1 MEQIDTLIMR
11 YLMGS
16 ASANEQATLLTW
28 LEESEANR
36 NYFRSMKDAYDW
48 GCLKYDPQPND
59 IETEWQKFR
68 KTVTG
73 SRWSLGQRKSS
84 RFFWLR
90 YAAVFLIGVCSA
102 SFVYRVATQK
112 TDHTMAQTRIETGV
126 GDKSKATLPD
136 GTVVWLNAC
145 SSLLYGDFSGEHER
159 TVYLKG
165 EAYFE
170 VKTDKQRPFSVRTE
184 RLTYRV
190 TGTSFNVYAFEEEE
204 TSSVALLEGGVTIES
219 GKWLH
224 ALRPGEV
231 FTYDKNTCTFRVE
244 KKDVELLSSWRQGE
258 FVFDKMT
265 FSELIHRLE
274 RLYRVKFIC
283 ENPEVRRATFGG
295 TLKDYDSLETIMNVL
310 KTSLRIR
317 YTIEE
322 NKVLIY

>member
-1 MEQIDTLIMR
+1 MTQTDTLIIK
-11 YLMGS
+11 YLTGS
-16 ASANEQATLLTW
+16 ASFEEQAALLKW

-36 NYFRSMKDAYDW
+36 VHFRSMKDIYDS
-48 GCLKYDPQPND
+48 GRLKYERQNSRVESQWDM
-59 IETEWQKFR
+59 FR
-68 KTVTG
+68 KTVFANQPAG
-73 SRWSLGQRKSS
+73 NLFVN
-84 RFFWLR
+84 RFAWMR
-90 YAAVFLIGVCSA
+90 YVAVFILGMFSVFGIRHIMGKKPEQAV
-102 SFVYRVATQK
+102 T
-112 TDHTMAQTRIETGV
+112 QTRIETGV
-126 GDKSKATLPD
+126 GDKSKTTLPD

-145 SSLLYGDFSGEHER
+145 SSLLYGDFSGNRER

-170 VKTDKQRPFSVRTE
+170 VKTDKQRPFSVCTE

-204 TSSVALLEGGVTIES
+204 TSSVALLEGGVMIES

-231 FTYDKNTCTFRVE
+231 FTYDKNTCTFTVE
-244 KKDVELLSSWRQGE
+244 KKDVELLSSWRRGE

-265 FSELIHRLE
+265 FGELIHRLE
-274 RLYRVKFIC
+274 RLYHVKFVC
-283 ENPEVRRATFGG
+283 DNLEVQQATFGG

-310 KTSLRIR
+310 KTSLRIS

-322 NKVLIY
+322 NTVFIR